1 MKRNITIN
9 QTCNCNGDN
18 CTQIGI
24 IRNDEVYVMQTSSP
38 KREGPAEFTCSMP
51 EQKHWE
57 YKWECIYKEP
67 HEDKSS
73 DTLLQEV
80 VSRVR
85 NIPKLFYDWAENFCW
100 KARKNGYLQ

>member
-38 KREGPAEFTCSMP
+38 KGEDPAEFTFSMP
-51 EQKHWE
+51 EQKHYLKNIL
-57 YKWECIYKEP
+57 YKIVE
-67 HEDKSS
+67 
-73 DTLLQEV
+73 
-80 VSRVR
+80 
-85 NIPKLFYDWAENFCW
+85 KLNSLIGWITNAFNDI
-100 KARKNGYLQ
+100 

>member
-38 KREGPAEFTCSMP
+38 KEMA
-51 EQKHWE
+51 Q
-57 YKWECIYKEP
+57 
-67 HEDKSS
+67 
-73 DTLLQEV
+73 
-80 VSRVR
+80 R
-85 NIPKLFYDWAENFCW
+85 NLHAV
-100 KARKNGYLQ
+100 YLSQNLI